1 MKMQEIPLCRRQN
14 RSESHDLILAGR
26 DLMVNM
32 KRTIP
37 LEDFF
42 RNPEKTRFQ
51 ISSNGD
57 YLSYMAP
64 WENRLNVF
72 TKEINS
78 GDLHQVTKEK
88 DRSVAGYFWGSNN
101 RIVFLKDKGGDENFH
116 LYSVSVYGDDERD
129 LTPFEGITVQV
140 IDNLEENE
148 DEVIIGMNR
157 RNKEIFDAYRL
168 NIHTGELTLEA
179 ENPGNITDWITDHD
193 GEIRIA
199 ITTDGVN
206 NSLLYRDKKENEFQI
221 LLTTNFR
228 ESLSPLFFT
237 FDNKELYA
245 LSNLNRDKA
254 AIVLF
259 DLKSGKEKEVL
270 FQHGE
275 VDLGGLHYSRR
286 RKVLTSYS
294 FTDWKRQT
302 VFLDPE
308 AEKIYKRIEKELT
321 DEEIVL
327 TSQNKAETKFLVRT
341 YSDRS
346 LGAYYLYDTESDRLT
361 HLAEVSPWLKK
372 EDLSPM
378 KPVQYFSGDGFNI
391 HGYLTFPLEKE
402 EKNLPVIVNPHGGPW
417 VRDSWGFNPEV
428 QFLASR
434 GYAVFQINYR
444 GSTGFGKK
452 FWESS
457 FKQWGKK
464 MQDDVSDGVKW
475 LIEEGI
481 ADEKRIAIYG
491 GSYGGY
497 ATLAGLTFTPDLY
510 CCGIDYVGVSNLFTF
525 MNTIPP
531 YWKPYLE
538 MMYEMVGNPETEKE
552 LLHDASPVFHVGKI
566 RVPLLVAQGAND
578 PRVNIAESNQIVEAL
593 RKKGVEVE
601 YIVKENEGHG
611 FHNEEN
617 RFDFY
622 RAMEKFLA
630 AHLK

>member
-1 MKMQEIPLCRRQN
+1 MPAK
-14 RSESHDLILAGR
+14 
-26 DLMVNM
+26 
-32 KRTIP
+32 IP

-51 ISSNGD
+51 ISPNGD

-64 WENRLNVF
+64 WQNRLNVF
-72 TKEINS
+72 TRTIDSDEE
-78 GDLHQVTKEK
+78 QRVTNETE
-88 DRSVAGYFWGSNN
+88 RSVAGYFWGSNN

-116 LYSVSVYGDDERD
+116 LYSVSVDGKDERD
-129 LTPFEGITVQV
+129 LTPFDGITVQI
-140 IDNLEENE
+140 IDDLEESD
-148 DEVIIGMNR
+148 DEVIIGMNQ

-168 NIHTGELTLEA
+168 NIHTGVLALEA

-206 NSLLYRDKKENEFQI
+206 NSFLHREKKSDPFKV

-228 ESLSPLFFT
+228 ESVSPLFFT
-237 FDNKELYA
+237 FDNKQLYA
-245 LSNLNRDKA
+245 LSNLTRDKA

-259 DLKSGKEKEVL
+259 DLDEGKEIEVL

-275 VDLGGLHYSRR
+275 VDLGGLSYSRK
-286 RKVLTSYS
+286 RKVLTNY
-294 FTDWKRQT
+294 FFMDWKRQT

-308 AEKIYKRIEKELT
+308 TEKIYKRIEKELG
-321 DEEIVL
+321 DDEIVL
-327 TSQNKAETKFLVRT
+327 TSQNKEETKFLVRT
-341 YSDRS
+341 HSDRS
-346 LGAYYLYDTESDRLT
+346 LGAYYLYDVQSDQLT

-372 EDLSPM
+372 EVLATM
-378 KPVQYFSGDGFNI
+378 KPVTYTSRDGFTI
-391 HGYLTFPLEKE
+391 HGYLTLPIDKHGAAEGSAA
-402 EKNLPVIVNPHGGPW
+402 LPVVVNPHGGPW
-417 VRDSWGFNPEV
+417 VRDAWGFNPEV
-428 QFLASR
+428 QFLANR

-444 GSTGFGKK
+444 GSTGYGKK
-452 FWESS
+452 FWQSS

-464 MQDDVSDGVKW
+464 MQDDISDGVKW
-475 LIEEGI
+475 LIDEGI
-481 ADEKRIAIYG
+481 ADKKRIAIYG

-538 MMYEMVGNPETEKE
+538 MMYEMVGNPTTEKE
-552 LLHDASPVFHVGKI
+552 LLHEASPVFHVDKI
-566 RVPLLVAQGAND
+566 KVPLLVAQGAND
-578 PRVNIAESNQIVEAL
+578 PRVNINESNQIVEAL
-593 RKKGVEVE
+593 KKKGVEVE
-601 YIVKENEGHG
+601 YIVKDNEGHG

-630 AHLK
+630 AHLGG

>member
-1 MKMQEIPLCRRQN
+1 MPEKI
-14 RSESHDLILAGR
+14 S
-26 DLMVNM
+26 
-32 KRTIP
+32 

-42 RNPEKTRFQ
+42 RNPEKIRFQ
-51 ISSNGD
+51 ISPNGD

-64 WENRLNVF
+64 WQNRLNVF
-72 TKEINS
+72 TRRIDS
-78 GDLHQVTKEK
+78 GSGTSNADQRVTNETE
-88 DRSVAGYFWGSNN
+88 RNVAGYFWGSNS

-116 LYSVSVYGDDERD
+116 LFSVTVDGIDERD

-140 IDNLEENE
+140 IDELEEND
-148 DEVIIGMNR
+148 DEVIIGMNQ

-168 NIHTGELTLEA
+168 NIHTGALTLEA
-179 ENPGNITDWITDHD
+179 ENSGNITDWVTDHA

-206 NSLLYRDKKENEFQI
+206 NSFLYREKKSDAFKV

-228 ESLSPLFFT
+228 ESVSPLFFT
-237 FDNKELYA
+237 FDNRQLYA

-259 DLKSGKEKEVL
+259 DLDVGREKEVL

-275 VDLGGLHYSRR
+275 VDLGDLSYSRKR
-286 RKVLTSYS
+286 QVLTGYS
-294 FTDWKRQT
+294 FIDWKRQI

-308 AEKIYKRIEKELT
+308 TEKIYKHIEQKLG
-321 DEEIVL
+321 DGEIVL
-327 TSQNKAETKFLVRT
+327 TSHNKDETKFLVRT
-341 YSDRS
+341 YSDRT
-346 LGAYYLYDTESDRLT
+346 LGAYYLYDKPTDHLI

-372 EDLSPM
+372 EELASM
-378 KPVQYFSGDGFNI
+378 KPITYSSRDGFTV
-391 HGYLTFPLEKE
+391 HGYLTIPLNSD
-402 EKNLPVIVNPHGGPW
+402 EKNLPVVVNPHGGPW
-417 VRDSWGFNPEV
+417 VRDAWGFNPEV
-428 QFLASR
+428 QFLANR
-434 GYAVFQINYR
+434 GYAVFQPNYR

-452 FWESS
+452 FWEAS

-464 MQDDVSDGVKW
+464 MQDDITDGVAW
-475 LIEEGI
+475 LIKEGI
-481 ADEKRIAIYG
+481 ADEKKIAIYG

-497 ATLAGLTFTPDLY
+497 ATLAGLAFTPDLY

-531 YWKPYLE
+531 YWKPFLE
-538 MMYEMVGNPETEKE
+538 MMFEMVGNPETEKE
-552 LLHDASPVFHVGKI
+552 LLHDASPVFHVEKI
-566 RVPLLVAQGAND
+566 KAPLLVAQGAND
-578 PRVNIAESNQIVEAL
+578 PRVNINESNQIVEAL

-601 YIVKENEGHG
+601 YIVKDNEGHG

-630 AHLK
+630 AHLT